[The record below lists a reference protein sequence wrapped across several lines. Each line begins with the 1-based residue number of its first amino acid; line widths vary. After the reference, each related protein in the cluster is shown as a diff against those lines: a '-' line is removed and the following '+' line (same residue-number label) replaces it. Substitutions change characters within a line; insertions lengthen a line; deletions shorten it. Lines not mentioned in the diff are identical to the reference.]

1 MVSGLSTSWL
11 SFSLF
16 SSIFSGHGTPPT
28 RTETFALLITPTG
41 PNSHSLTT
49 RNVPICARTRFYG
62 SYGRPPEYVY
72 GLDEDCLTATF
83 ATLDSGVVS
92 LPLPG
97 PQSGDSVPEKRVL
110 VWLQDAGV
118 DATLRSGRE
127 FYEDMDVLEKNV
139 KAHRVPLRVVE
150 QVAVVPART
159 SNEDIFSFVYRS
171 RSSAIVSVHEEL
183 AAHIDKLLPPYVVPI
198 MLPAEP
204 TGVIPVPGEATERVN
219 KVVSRRHSAWYGGCL
234 SLLCSSTICASIRIS
249 RLYSAHSPLM
259 ACVSTFDISPVK
271 TLTNRAHIS
280 CLAIPSVK
288 GRGMPQIGSNIRSSS
303 AARNANKNI
312 SCKDTHRMSFGAAS
326 IGIYSTQL
334 L

>member
-49 RNVPICARTRFYG
+49 RNVPLCARTKFYG

-72 GLDEDCLTATF
+72 GLDEDCLTVTF

-97 PQSGDSVPEKRVL
+97 PQFGDSVLEKRVL

-150 QVAVVPART
+150 QVAVPART

-204 TGVIPVPGEATERVN
+204 AGVIPVPGEATERVN
-219 KVVSRRHSAWYGGCL
+219 KVVSRRHFAWDGGCL
-234 SLLCSSTICASIRIS
+234 SLLYSSTIYASIRIS
-249 RLYSAHSPLM
+249 RLYSALSPLM
-259 ACVSTFDISPVK
+259 ACVSTFDISPAK
-271 TLTNRAHIS
+271 TLTMRAHTL

-288 GRGMPQIGSNIRSSS
+288 GREMPQIGSNIRSSS

-326 IGIYSTQL
+326 ISVHSTQFL
-334 L
+334 